1 MFFYHEK
8 PHLPTQGHLKDH
20 VVWSGDVM
28 KKDASITLQ
37 QVSPTFNGTYTC
49 QVRNMPDA
57 HGRDGEVVVRVINDT
72 ASRLFFVSNDTST
85 ITQPGWSR
93 LSS

>member
-1 MFFYHEK
+1 
-8 PHLPTQGHLKDH
+8 
-20 VVWSGDVM
+20 M

-49 QVRNMPDA
+49 QVRNMPDV
-57 HGRDGEVVVRVINDT
+57 HGRDGEVVVSDT